1 MRTLHIN
8 IASRPYRDYRPVWA
22 VALAMAVVSAILL
35 MYNVRTAWQ
44 YLVETKETRAQ
55 IAAENGETQR
65 EQRRSVELEA
75 SLRRFDTKRLTEE
88 TSYVNGHLRERAFSW
103 SELLDDLEAVVP
115 RDVRLLSLNPT
126 IDKTRIRLTM
136 TARSRKGDGM
146 VQMLNNLLQNPHFDR
161 PFPNVEEKN
170 DDGTFRFS
178 LEVDYRPDPPGVIE

>member
-75 SLRRFDTKRLTEE
+75 SLRRFDIKKLTEE

-115 RDVRLLSLNPT
+115 RDVRLLSLNPA
-126 IDKTRIRLTM
+126 IDKTRIRLSM

-178 LEVDYRPDPPGVIE
+178 LDVDYRPDPPGVIE